1 MPEKI
6 TQEVSLPIIS
16 LVNNYILS
24 AIKQKASDIH
34 FEPNEKFLLVR
45 FRIDGKLHEAGREP
59 INSHSSIIA
68 RIKVLGNLDMAD
80 PKKYTD
86 GRFPFSVENKRYDIR
101 FSIFPTIY
109 GDVAVLRI
117 LNTSAIELGLEPLG
131 MSEEQLNA
139 FSNIIRQ
146 PYGLVLVTGPNGSGK
161 TTTLYSA
168 LSTINSF
175 DKSIATL
182 EDPVEYQLPLLRQS
196 QIDED
201 RGLTF
206 AKGLRALLRQ
216 DPDVIMVGEIRDLET
231 AKISVQAAMTGH
243 LVFST
248 LHTNNSIG
256 ALIRL
261 MNMGVETFLV
271 AYATLGVVAQRL
283 VRVICEQ
290 CREPYKLEDALAQ
303 KVGLPK
309 GATLYRG
316 RGCEVCNNSGFKGRT
331 GIYELL
337 VVDSTLRHILFQNS
351 SLDDVYEQARKNGMK
366 TLREHGLEKVLQG
379 ITTPEEV
386 LSITEGGV

>member
-45 FRIDGKLHEAGREP
+45 FRIDGKLHEAGKEP
-59 INSHSSIIA
+59 IDSHASIIA

-86 GRFPFSVENKRYDIR
+86 GRFPFSVENRRYDIR

-117 LNTSAIELGLEPLG
+117 LNTSAIELGLDPLG
-131 MSEEQLNA
+131 MSDEQLKA
-139 FSNIIRQ
+139 FNSIIRQ

-231 AKISVQAAMTGH
+231 AKISVQAALTGH

-271 AYATLGVVAQRL
+271 AYATLGVLAQRL
-283 VRVICEQ
+283 VRVICDNCKE
-290 CREPYKLEDALAQ
+290 EYKVDDALAE

-309 GATLYRG
+309 GSILYRG
-316 RGCEVCNNSGFKGRT
+316 RGCEACNNTGFRGRT

-337 VVDSTLRHILFQNS
+337 VIDPNLRHTLLQS
-351 SLDDVYEQARKNGMK
+351 TSLEKVYEQARKNGMK

-379 ITTPEEV
+379 ITTLEEV
-386 LSITEGGV
+386 LTITESGV